1 MHEGFWIE
9 IAQVSMLEVRSQH
22 GWWLPCGY
30 IESCYRLN
38 FPVDILY
45 IALLHGPWGHLQPG
59 LIFVQMAWGVT
70 RYSVESTVTSKALT
84 FHDSIVTKPTVI
96 MISHREIQVKINLCY
111 NLACGI
117 ISGRRSWIHNPL
129 HGSLSW
135 TVCIDTQCTGTGI
148 LACSRSGCQRFSVA
162 GPRLTTG
169 SLVNLGWE
177 QEDHIL
183 VEGETHRDATLPYK
197 HSNTS

>member
-1 MHEGFWIE
+1 M
-9 IAQVSMLEVRSQH
+9 AQVAVLEVCTRH
-22 GWWLPCGY
+22 GWWLPYGY
-30 IESCYRLN
+30 MESCRRLN
-38 FPVDILY
+38 CPVDILY
-45 IALLHGPWGHLQPG
+45 IAPLHRPLGHLQPG

-84 FHDSIVTKPTVI
+84 FHDSMLTKPVVI
-96 MISHREIQVKINLCY
+96 MISYREIRVKISLCY

-117 ISGRRSWIHNPL
+117 ISGRRSWIHIPL

-135 TVCIDTQCTGTGI
+135 TVYIDTQCTGTGI
-148 LACSRSGCQRFSVA
+148 LACSRSGCQRSSVA

-169 SLVNLGWE
+169 SLVNLRWE

-183 VEGETHRDATLPYK
+183 VEGETHRDATLLYK

>member
-1 MHEGFWIE
+1 M
-9 IAQVSMLEVRSQH
+9 AQVAMLEVCPRH
-22 GWWLPCGY
+22 GWWLPYGY
-30 IESCYRLN
+30 IESHCRLN
-38 FPVDILY
+38 CPVDILY
-45 IALLHGPWGHLQPG
+45 IALLHRPWGHFQPG

-84 FHDSIVTKPTVI
+84 FHNSMLTKPVVV
-96 MISHREIQVKINLCY
+96 MISHREIRVKISLSY

-117 ISGRRSWIHNPL
+117 ISGRRSWIHTPL

-135 TVCIDTQCTGTGI
+135 RVYIDTQCTGTGI
-148 LACSRSGCQRFSVA
+148 LACSRSGCQRSSVA

-169 SLVNLGWE
+169 SLVNLRWE

-183 VEGETHRDATLPYK
+183 VEGETHRDATLLYK